1 MTTLAQLKTWLQS
14 STSTRVVLVEVQ
26 SIPELVTGSNPTGSI
41 YLSNRPYADS
51 ANGRLYTACISG
63 GVTFTESIS
72 LGGGAPS
79 IGYGDIEIENVPT
92 TDVGPRDTWL
102 TYTWGNKPVKVLIGD
117 VTWTRAD
124 FYDIF
129 TGLIKDISSKSRI
142 TLNLILT
149 DNMQRLNVAVSNLLL
164 TNFFNSNLS
173 IPLTFGECFNVTPLL
188 INPGTL
194 EYKVH
199 TGQIAEIIEVRD
211 NGAPLSFVANSL
223 QATNLTAG
231 TFTLARTPIGTVTC
245 TVRGAAPSGTHRQYI
260 AETIRHILTG
270 YGNQLSDATYID
282 STNFTS
288 FDSTAG
294 TQARCGVF
302 LNQRENVLEVCNRLA
317 NSIGAYLI
325 VGLDGKFRLKQV
337 QAVTAGTGTHKLG
350 AVDMEQKTL
359 AIREKVD
366 VRGAVKLAYCK
377 NWTVQSS
384 GLAAGVVQQSATIFA
399 RDYYFVNSKDDA
411 VLSNYTQSSEPPP
424 TETLLIEKAT
434 AQAECNRLLAMYKTP
449 RFVYSATYYSHLL
462 PVELGDTVD
471 LIHPRFGLSGSGK
484 SGTIVEINRD
494 WLKGRVTLG
503 ILI

>member
-1 MTTLAQLKTWLQS
+1 MTTLAELKTWLKT

-26 SIPELVTGSNPTGSI
+26 SIPELVTGSNPAGSL

-51 ANGRLYTACISG
+51 TNSRLYEACISG

-72 LGGGAPS
+72 LGGGAPA
-79 IGYGDIEIENVPT
+79 IGYGDIEIENTPT
-92 TDVGPRDTWL
+92 TDVGPRDAWL
-102 TYTWGNKPVKVLIGD
+102 TYTWGNKPVKVFIGD

-124 FYDIF
+124 FYEIF
-129 TGLIKDISSKSRI
+129 TGLIKDIASKSRT

-149 DNMQRLNVAVSNLLL
+149 DNMQRLNVAVSNQLL

-173 IPLTFGECFNVTPLL
+173 IPVTFGECFNITPLL
-188 INPGTL
+188 VDPGTL

-199 TGQIAEIIEVRD
+199 TGQIAEIVEVRD
-211 NGAPLSFVANSL
+211 NGAPLSFVGNNASI
-223 QATNLTAG
+223 TTTTG
-231 TFTLARTPIGTVTC
+231 TFRLAATPIGTVTC

-270 YGNQLSDATYID
+270 YGNQLADATYID
-282 STNFTS
+282 NTNFTS
-288 FDSTAG
+288 FDNTAS

-302 LNQRENVLEVCNRLA
+302 LNSRENVLEVCNRLA
-317 NSIGAYLI
+317 NSIGAYLV

-337 QAVTAGTGTHKLG
+337 GAVTAGTGTHKLG
-350 AVDMEQKTL
+350 ATDMEQKTL
-359 AIREKVD
+359 AVREKVD

-377 NWTVQSS
+377 NWTVQAS

-399 RDYYFVNSKDDA
+399 RDYYFVNSKDNT
-411 VLSNYTQSSEPPP
+411 VLSNYSQSSEPPP
-424 TETLLIEKAT
+424 AETLLIEKAT
-434 AQAECNRLLAMYKTP
+434 AQAECDRLLAFYKTP
-449 RFVYSATYYSHLL
+449 RFVYSATFYSHLL

-471 LIHPRFGLSGSGK
+471 LVHPRFGLSGSGK
-484 SGTIVEINRD
+484 SGTIIEINRD
-494 WLKGRVTLG
+494 WLKGRITLG

>member
-1 MTTLAQLKTWLQS
+1 MTTLAELKTWLKT

-26 SIPELVTGSNPTGSI
+26 SIPELVTGSNPTGSL

-51 ANGRLYTACISG
+51 VNGRLYTACISG

-72 LGGGAPS
+72 LSGGAPS
-79 IGYGDIEIENVPT
+79 IGYGDIEIENVPA

-124 FYDIF
+124 FYQIF
-129 TGLIKDISSKSRI
+129 TGLIKDIASKSR
-142 TLNLILT
+142 TALNLILT
-149 DNMQRLNVAVSNLLL
+149 DNTQRLNVAVSNLLL

-188 INPGTL
+188 IDPGAL
-194 EYKVH
+194 QYKVH

-211 NGAPLSFVANSL
+211 NGAPLSFVGNSL
-223 QATNLTAG
+223 QATNLTTG

-245 TVRGAAPSGTHRQYI
+245 TVRGAAPSGSHKQYI
-260 AETIRHILTG
+260 GETIRHILTA

-282 STNFTS
+282 NTNFTT
-288 FDSTAG
+288 FDSTVG

-317 NSIGAYLI
+317 NSIGAYLV

-337 QAVTAGTGTHKLG
+337 QAVTTGTGTHKLG
-350 AVDMEQKTL
+350 AADMEQKTL
-359 AIREKVD
+359 AVREKVD

-424 TETLLIEKAT
+424 AETLLIEKAT
-434 AQAECNRLLAMYKTP
+434 AQAECDRLLAMYKTP